1 MTQVAIEAL
10 LKRCG
15 SIYKLVILAAER
27 AKEIAEG
34 APPLVETGQRKVT
47 SVALE
52 EILQGKVLFKT
63 EDPEPGAGRKGRA
76 RPGASEGRAGGAK
89 TRDEKKKRVAA

>member
-1 MTQVAIEAL
+1 MAQVPIEEL

-15 SIYKLVILAAER
+15 SIYKLVTLAAKR

-34 APPLVETGQRKVT
+34 SPALVETSQRKAT

-52 EILQGKVLFKT
+52 EILGGKVLYKT
-63 EDPEPGAGRKGRA
+63 EPSDVSAGKKGR
-76 RPGASEGRAGGAK
+76 GGKAK
-89 TRDEKKKRVAA
+89 EEKKRRAT